1 MSGLSGVAVAV
12 SMYLL
17 NDLLMSKVERMES
30 ELRKLS
36 QAELRQVRERLDD
49 IIEDD
54 LEFTPEFEHSIE
66 QAERDMADRKV
77 ARVREPDAS

>member
-1 MSGLSGVAVAV
+1 MSAASRVAVAV
-12 SMYLL
+12 SICLL
-17 NDLLMSKVERMES
+17 NDVFMSKVERVEG

-36 QAELRQVRERLDD
+36 QQELRQVREWLDD
-49 IIEDD
+49 IIEDE

-77 ARVREPDAS
+77 ARVREPEGS